1 MPFLLKVSPI
11 ILAESL
17 ILDFHKAPAID
28 TWISIAGASLFVLGL
43 TCDAYLFTRLANAWR
58 GGSPDGPVLKIG
70 PKLWGMDDLLMGA
83 AYCVG
88 LILLANSFYGVVA
101 LLTHR
106 TLEELTPLI
115 IFTELLV
122 RIGILVG
129 FVFFFHR
136 RRVDIDA
143 AVGLRNLAPQHA
155 IAWGTVFG
163 LASLPPVGIIIAASD
178 ALCRMLG
185 WHQSE
190 QPIIDL
196 FTTTDSPL
204 LLALL
209 VVFAVIVAPIF
220 EEFIFRGFAYPA
232 LKQRFGTCPALA
244 LVSIVFAFSHVN
256 VPSIVPLFV
265 LAIGLGLAY
274 EWTGSLLAPITMH
287 ALFNA
292 IMVARLML
300 LRTQL

>member
-1 MPFLLKVSPI
+1 
-11 ILAESL
+11 
-17 ILDFHKAPAID
+17 
-28 TWISIAGASLFVLGL
+28 
-43 TCDAYLFTRLANAWR
+43 
-58 GGSPDGPVLKIG
+58 VLKIG
-70 PKLWGMDDLLMGA
+70 PKLWGMDYLLMGA

-129 FVFFFHR
+129 FVVFFHR

-155 IAWGTVFG
+155 IAWGAVFG

-196 FTTTDSPL
+196 LTTTDSPL